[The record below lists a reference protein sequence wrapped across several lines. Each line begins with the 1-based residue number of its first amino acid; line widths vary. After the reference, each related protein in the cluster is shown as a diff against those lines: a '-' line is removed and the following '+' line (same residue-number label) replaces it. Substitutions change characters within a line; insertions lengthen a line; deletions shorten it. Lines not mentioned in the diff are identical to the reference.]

1 MNGPQS
7 HAWHGVGL
15 HPCEARAMS
24 FELDANL
31 RKKIEK
37 RRRQE
42 RDARIWRRLSAILW
56 LADGATGEEVAA
68 RLGVSARQVRKW
80 LKAFRTH
87 GLDALCELRYRGR
100 VPRLNDAQ
108 LDELRQEVAKG
119 RFRTARQIADW
130 VDQRFAVRYSE
141 SGVKD
146 LLKRIDVSY
155 HKVTGFLWKADAV
168 EQEEWLDEYRCDP
181 VGPSIRRYFIDACH
195 PVWGVDMIYYCWLL
209 VGQRFHV
216 KVGSGRKRLNILGAY
231 CPEDHE
237 YLDLRL
243 TRDNINGQRFVN
255 FLRLLRARHPEATR
269 FIVYLANAKYYHAA
283 VVQEW
288 LARHPEFHLE
298 PPPSYSPNL
307 NLIERLWK
315 FLRKKAFT
323 RWHQT
328 FEAMEEAVSAVLD
341 HLEDYRAELTTL
353 MTERFQRHPQAE
365 ATVLQAAA
373 A

>member
-1 MNGPQS
+1 M
-7 HAWHGVGL
+7 
-15 HPCEARAMS
+15 
-24 FELDANL
+24 DANL

-87 GLDALCELRYRGR
+87 GLDALCELRYQGR

-130 VDQRFAVRYSE
+130 VDQRFQVRYSE
-141 SGVKD
+141 SGVKE
-146 LLKRIDVSY
+146 LLRRIGVSF

-168 EQEEWLDEYRCDP
+168 EQEEWLDDYRRDP
-181 VGPSIRRYFIDACH
+181 VGRTIRRYFIDACH
-195 PVWGVDMIYYCWLL
+195 PVWGIDMIYYCWLL

-216 KVGSGRKRLNILGAY
+216 KVGCGRKRVNIVGAY

-243 TRDNINGQRFVN
+243 TRDNINGEQFVN
-255 FLRLLRARHPEATR
+255 LLRLLRERHPEAKE
-269 FIVYLANAKYYHAA
+269 FILYLDNAKYYDAP
-283 VVQEW
+283 VVREW
-288 LARHPEFHLE
+288 LGRHPQFQLKFL
-298 PPPSYSPNL
+298 PPYSPNL

-315 FLRKKAFT
+315 LLRKEAFC
-323 RWHQT
+323 RGYDS
-328 FEAMEEAVSAVLD
+328 FEQMQRGVSAVLD
-341 HLEDYRAELTTL
+341 HLGRYHPQLDSL
-353 MTERFQRHPQAE
+353 MTEDFHVFHPQDYPECCA
-365 ATVLQAAA
+365 ASTV
-373 A
+373 

>member
-1 MNGPQS
+1 
-7 HAWHGVGL
+7 
-15 HPCEARAMS
+15 MS

-42 RDARIWRRLSAILW
+42 RDARIWRRLTAILW
-56 LADGATGEEVAA
+56 LAEGATGEEVAA

-130 VDQRFAVRYSE
+130 VDQRFQVRYSE
-141 SGVKD
+141 SGVKE
-146 LLKRIDVSY
+146 LLRRIGVSF

-168 EQEEWLDEYRCDP
+168 EQEEWLDDYRRDP
-181 VGPSIRRYFIDACH
+181 VGRTIRRYFIDACH
-195 PVWGVDMIYYCWLL
+195 PVWGIDMIYYCWLL

-216 KVGSGRKRLNILGAY
+216 KVGCGRKRVNIVGAY

-243 TRDNINGQRFVN
+243 TRDNINGEQFVN
-255 FLRLLRARHPEATR
+255 LLRLLRERHPEAKG
-269 FIVYLANAKYYHAA
+269 FILYLDNAKYYDAP
-283 VVQEW
+283 VVREW
-288 LARHPEFHLE
+288 LGRHPQFQLKFL
-298 PPPSYSPNL
+298 PPYSPNL

-315 FLRKKAFT
+315 LLRKEAFC
-323 RWHQT
+323 RGYDS
-328 FEAMEEAVSAVLD
+328 FEQMQRGVSAVLD
-341 HLEDYRAELTTL
+341 HLGRYHPQLDTL
-353 MTERFQRHPQAE
+353 MTEDFHVFHPQDYPECCA
-365 ATVLQAAA
+365 ASTV
-373 A
+373 